1 MANIIITNISKLKEN
16 AANRL
21 YSSDCGEIDG
31 INTNDAPVKYL
42 MKLLTDKNQ
51 PLTEII
57 AVTTAEAEPALEV
70 FEKTL
75 SDYAEKTGIKKP
87 EIKPINAS
95 EESFAQTIKDIT
107 ARFAS
112 GDKAYIDTTGGF
124 RNSSYILMCVVR
136 ILEYSGIR
144 LEKAVYS
151 NLEKKCITD
160 VTDIYRKYDLIN
172 AVDAFTN
179 FGNSYGLEQY
189 FKDTQE
195 PAVKAVISAMN
206 KFSDMISL
214 CRTSELSS
222 ILEELNESLLQLSTA
237 HSDSTDIILFQSLIG
252 TIRDKFYM
260 KNNIIEYPDIVRWC
274 LDNKLIQQ
282 AVTIYVERMPEYFF
296 KKEYYSIP
304 EEIINKIKAANDKSN
319 FDFYYET
326 FYNNLLMYY
335 KSNAFY
341 EFISDVING
350 TSSVRDREA
359 YAKVFNALQYEGI
372 NGVIKNLPEKI
383 FDKAVL
389 ENPLKRFL
397 KIRCALYD
405 KKGIIKNDS
414 ELKQSFSDN
423 SEIKK
428 IIENRKIL
436 LPKTTEGLIK
446 TLANNAKLCL
456 GISGVKQPEYSDTR
470 LNFIE
475 SISDKS
481 NSQKFNLTNKL
492 SVKQLQEIFR
502 DIIYAKNFIRNR
514 LNHASDE
521 DNAKGEYQ
529 RYFSHYGYITSGDL
543 TVSEI
548 REFMINAIEKLKF

>member
-31 INTNDAPVKYL
+31 MNTNDAPVKYL

-51 PLTEII
+51 PITEII

-75 SDYAEKTGIKKP
+75 SDYAKETGIKKP

-107 ARFAS
+107 AGFAS

-222 ILEELNESLLQLSTA
+222 ILEELNESLLQLSVT

-252 TIRDKFYM
+252 TIREKFYM
-260 KNNIIEYPDIVRWC
+260 KNNSIEYPDIVRWC

-296 KKEYYSIP
+296 KKEIIICGVR
-304 EEIINKIKAANDKSN
+304 EILDVSHFNKN
-319 FDFYYET
+319 FDEYY
-326 FYNNLLMYY
+326 NLLY
-335 KSNAFY
+335 
-341 EFISDVING
+341 NG
-350 TSSVRDREA
+350 
-359 YAKVFNALQYEGI
+359 F
-372 NGVIKNLPEKI
+372 
-383 FDKAVL
+383 
-389 ENPLKRFL
+389 
-397 KIRCALYD
+397 
-405 KKGIIKNDS
+405 
-414 ELKQSFSDN
+414 LKQSTSKTLSPYPFSN
-423 SEIKK
+423 LILGLKKSKKNIYKEVCETTNINELSIKDSLTQDERSGILNLIK
-428 IIENRKIL
+428 VKNAMYENNKRRGNEAIEKRKLNNKLAQFRDSGIFSIEA
-436 LPKTTEGLIK
+436 KNTEGFVNEVFKNDEFL
-446 TLANNAKLCL
+446 KLLQGEYAHCKPKVWKMADL
-456 GISGVKQPEYSDTR
+456 NVIEHIDLVLSENKNQYRIEKSKVDGVK
-470 LNFIE
+470 
-475 SISDKS
+475 SILKDVVYIK
-481 NSQKFNLTNKL
+481 
-492 SVKQLQEIFR
+492 R
-502 DIIYAKNFIRNR
+502 YIRNAM
-514 LNHASDE
+514 NHASEESCISDE
-521 DNAKGEYQ
+521 YDD
-529 RYFSHYGYITSGDL
+529 YFFTHGFKIKEDL